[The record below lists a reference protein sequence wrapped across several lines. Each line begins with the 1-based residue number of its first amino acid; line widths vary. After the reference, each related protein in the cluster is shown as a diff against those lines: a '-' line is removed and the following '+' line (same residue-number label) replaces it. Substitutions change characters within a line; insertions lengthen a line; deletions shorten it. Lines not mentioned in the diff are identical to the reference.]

1 MGKVEERIKELGLAL
16 PSAPAPIGNYLPWTR
31 SASLVFISGQLPRKD
46 GKIIY
51 LGKVPKELSIDEA
64 KESAK
69 LCLLNALSV
78 LKSAVGELDRV
89 KQVVR
94 LGCFVAS
101 EPDFFGQAEIANG
114 ASELLVEIFG
124 GKGKHSRIT
133 AGVNALPGNASVEL
147 DLIVEVEE

>member
-1 MGKVEERIKELGLAL
+1 MGKIEQRIKELGLVL
-16 PSAPAPIGNYLPWTR
+16 PSPPAPVGNYLPWTR
-31 SASLVFISGQLPRKD
+31 AGNLVFISGQLPRIE

-51 LGKVPKELSIDEA
+51 LGKVPKEVSIDDA

-78 LKSAVGELDRV
+78 LKSALGSLDRV

-94 LGCFVAS
+94 LNCFIAS
-101 EPDFFGQAEIANG
+101 ESDFFAQAEIANG

-124 GKGKHSRIT
+124 ERGRHSRVT
-133 AGVNALPGNASVEL
+133 TGVNVLPGNASVEL